1 MNLSIVFYL
10 TPLLTFT
17 NGGSLPCVQQ
27 LVLLML
33 SFLTPTGKL
42 LEFSY
47 TREVNEGEWASFSCA
62 VKRGKAIVRWKIGNY
77 TDEVGNGMKY
87 IGSHG
92 LVVRQY
98 DDRELTEKYKGKG
111 LAFGVEVLATAE
123 LNGVPVQCVALPLHP
138 SSLSIEY
145 SKFII
150 LSIHADLNTTNQ
162 GEHELHRALCTL
174 TPKPVVF
181 TFFFLQ
187 VRSPKIFQD
196 CETHVLLRHPHHHH
210 HHPEQLHPP
219 PSPSLW
225 CQPPF

>member
-1 MNLSIVFYL
+1 CAKQKRCQRLGIEIERQDKAKKVNYTREEQQTRMNLSIVFYL

-17 NGGSLPCVQQ
+17 NG
-27 LVLLML
+27 
-33 SFLTPTGKL
+33 GKL

-111 LAFGVEVLATAE
+111 LTSGVEVLATAE
-123 LNGVPVQCVALPLHP
+123 LNRVPVQCVAHPLDL
-138 SSLSIEY
+138 SLSIEY

-150 LSIHADLNTTNQ
+150 LSVHADLNTTNQ
-162 GEHELHRALCTL
+162 DTISQDLPR
-174 TPKPVVF
+174 PRNS
-181 TFFFLQ
+181 
-187 VRSPKIFQD
+187 RSV
-196 CETHVLLRHPHHHH
+196 TS
-210 HHPEQLHPP
+210 P
-219 PSPSLW
+219 PSSSSRAAAL
-225 CQPPF
+225 FTSTFITITLVSTTILTLDIS

>member
-1 MNLSIVFYL
+1 
-10 TPLLTFT
+10 
-17 NGGSLPCVQQ
+17 
-27 LVLLML
+27 ML
-33 SFLTPTGKL
+33 SFVTPTGKL

-123 LNGVPVQCVALPLHP
+123 LNGVPVQCVAHPLDH
-138 SSLSIEY
+138 SLSIEY

-150 LSIHADLNTTNQ
+150 LSVHANLNTTNQ
-162 GEHELHRALCTL
+162 GEHALKWFIMPCA
-174 TPKPVVF
+174 P
-181 TFFFLQ
+181 
-187 VRSPKIFQD
+187 
-196 CETHVLLRHPHHHH
+196 
-210 HHPEQLHPP
+210 
-219 PSPSLW
+219 
-225 CQPPF
+225 

>member
-1 MNLSIVFYL
+1 MNLSIVFYFTL
-10 TPLLTFT
+10 LLTFT
-17 NGGSLPCVQQ
+17 NGGIIIACHVCSNYYFGAFISTL
-27 LVLLML
+27 
-33 SFLTPTGKL
+33 TGKL

-62 VKRGKAIVRWKIGNY
+62 VKLGKARVRWKIGNY

-98 DDRELTEKYKGKG
+98 DDRELTEKYKDKG
-111 LAFGVEVLATAE
+111 LTFGIEVLATAE
-123 LNGVPVQCVALPLHP
+123 LNGVPVQCVAFPLDL

-150 LSIHADLNTTNQ
+150 LNVITDLNTTNQ

-174 TPKPVVF
+174 IPEAVVF
-181 TFFFLQ
+181 TFFPLQ
-187 VRSPKIFQD
+187 IRSPKIFQD
-196 CETHVLLRHPHHHH
+196 RETHVRLCHLHHHH
-210 HHPEQLHPP
+210 HHPEQLLCLPPP
-219 PSPSLW
+219 PSPSL
-225 CQPPF
+225 